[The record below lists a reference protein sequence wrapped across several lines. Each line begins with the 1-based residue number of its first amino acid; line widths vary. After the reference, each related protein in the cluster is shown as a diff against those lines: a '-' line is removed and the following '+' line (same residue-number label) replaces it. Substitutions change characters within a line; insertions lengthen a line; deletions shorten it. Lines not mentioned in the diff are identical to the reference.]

1 MLRPFLSKPSVI
13 RQDIYTSNSVII
25 IRLHETFPDRT
36 FCNETTQ
43 DIQAGKVIGLGVVQL
58 NVRFS
63 QSLQGKDLG
72 GWVGRSQ
79 CARKDFK

>member
-1 MLRPFLSKPSVI
+1 MVLRPFLSKPSVI

-43 DIQAGKVIGLGVVQL
+43 DIQAGKVIGLHETFPATMGLHVPRSSGVL
-58 NVRFS
+58 CNKITPHIS
-63 QSLQGKDLG
+63 S
-72 GWVGRSQ
+72 
-79 CARKDFK
+79 